1 MTKKAKKSTNDDI
14 LSGKGLKPL
23 PSSKPSSELPGINT
37 EKREK
42 KCPGIREDK
51 FTKKTKVMI
60 TKYYFKIA

>member
-42 KCPGIREDK
+42 KCPGIREDR
-51 FTKKTKVMI
+51 FTKKDQSNDN
-60 TKYYFKIA
+60 

>member
-42 KCPGIREDK
+42 KCP
-51 FTKKTKVMI
+51 
-60 TKYYFKIA
+60 